1 MSRVSGRAF
10 FVYVL
15 RSECSP
21 RFYISISE
29 NPRQRLKQHN
39 ESGRGWTARY
49 CPWVLT
55 HVEEYP
61 NYRAA
66 RQRDFSSPISHSS
79 SNPITPVL
87 RAFSQS
93 RKEG

>member
-15 RSECSP
+15 RSERSP
-21 RFYISISE
+21 RLYIGISE
-29 NPRQRLKQHN
+29 DPRQRLKQHN
-39 ESGRGWTARY
+39 ELSRGWTARY
-49 CPWVLT
+49 CPWVLM

-66 RQRDFSSPISHSS
+66 RQREIQ
-79 SNPITPVL
+79 L
-87 RAFSQS
+87 KSQKS
-93 RKEG
+93 GDGFFRLTGLDPNQFGRG